1 MDESRREVLVRSAFT
16 AIARAGFEGL
26 RLREVAT
33 AAGIDHSTVH
43 HYFRTKQELVAA
55 TVAYS
60 TGLFSV
66 SLATEGPPCVRLH
79 DHFEQIADLML
90 QHPEIFVVMNEI
102 SQHAL
107 RDEVTR
113 KAVEAQYRGWSGAVV
128 GLLEDGAA
136 QGCWN
141 SVVDAVASARLIM
154 ASMQGINRS
163 PEAAASVL
171 AQLESLLLTQTAPA
185 DGGHV
190 HQRARKPA

>member
-66 SLATEGPPCVRLH
+66 SLATEDPLRAPPRPL
-79 DHFEQIADLML
+79 
-90 QHPEIFVVMNEI
+90 
-102 SQHAL
+102 
-107 RDEVTR
+107 
-113 KAVEAQYRGWSGAVV
+113 
-128 GLLEDGAA
+128 
-136 QGCWN
+136 
-141 SVVDAVASARLIM
+141 
-154 ASMQGINRS
+154 
-163 PEAAASVL
+163 
-171 AQLESLLLTQTAPA
+171 
-185 DGGHV
+185 
-190 HQRARKPA
+190 